1 MKRVGQFLAWCINR
15 LCKTFGNIPSAF
27 ITLFYP
33 IKKGKVAC
41 WSYDFKQYSCNPRYL
56 TEYLLENNP
65 ELDIYWIFRGNPDLK
80 DVDKRIKCIKYNTW
94 EYRKLINT
102 AEFLITNCRTDAYR
116 FHWIKRKGQKYI
128 MLWHGGIALKKIEKD
143 AEKALGLSYIFK
155 AKRDSKLCDL
165 MVSGCDFQT
174 KLLKN
179 SFWYNGEILEK
190 GIPRCDLFFKKEKF
204 PEMRTRVCKEYGI
217 PESNKIVLYAPT
229 FRRNHSLSPY
239 SIDWKNALPEL
250 RKFYGGSDVTIFLR
264 LHPNMI
270 KTDVSPLMSDP
281 AIVNVTRYH
290 DMQEL
295 LCISDMLITD
305 YSSSMFDM
313 SMLKKPCILYAT
325 DIDKYDRG
333 YYFKF
338 TEMPYP
344 VARSNEELLKIIQDF
359 DIAEYDRAVEDF
371 MSNTI
376 GLFEN
381 GNASRSIAEWIN
393 EQHKKS

>member
-1 MKRVGQFLAWCINR
+1 MNRVGQFLAWCVNR
-15 LCKTFGNIPSAF
+15 IVKTFENIPSLF
-27 ITLFYP
+27 IRLFCP
-33 IKKGKVAC
+33 IKQDTVAC
-41 WSYDFKQYSCNPRYL
+41 WAYDFKQYSCNPRYL

-80 DVDKRIKCIKYNTW
+80 DVDKRIKCVKFRSW
-94 EYRKLINT
+94 EYYKLINT
-102 AEFLITNCRTDAYR
+102 AEFLITNCRTDSYR
-116 FHWIKRKGQKYI
+116 FHWFKRAEQKYI

-143 AEKALGLSYIFK
+143 AEDTLGLSYLMK
-155 AKRDSKLCDL
+155 AKKDSKLCDL

-174 KLLKN
+174 NLLKN

-190 GIPRCDLFFKKEKF
+190 GIPRCDIFFKTDKF
-204 PEMRTRVCKEYGI
+204 PEMRRRICEKYSVPQG
-217 PESNKIVLYAPT
+217 NKIVLYAPT
-229 FRRNHSLSPY
+229 FRRNKSLSPY
-239 SIDWKNALPEL
+239 SIDWKSALPEL
-250 RKFYGGSDVTIFLR
+250 RKLYGGSDITVFLR

-270 KTDVSPLMSDP
+270 KTDVSPLMTDP
-281 AIVNVTRYH
+281 AIIDVTRYH

-325 DIDKYDRG
+325 DIEAYDRG

-344 VARSNEELLKIIQDF
+344 VARSNEEFVQIIKDF
-359 DIAEYDRAVEDF
+359 DMAGYESRVEDF
-371 MSNTI
+371 MRNTI
-376 GLFEN
+376 GLFED
-381 GNASRSIAEWIN
+381 GNASRSIAEWITEHRQKN
-393 EQHKKS
+393 